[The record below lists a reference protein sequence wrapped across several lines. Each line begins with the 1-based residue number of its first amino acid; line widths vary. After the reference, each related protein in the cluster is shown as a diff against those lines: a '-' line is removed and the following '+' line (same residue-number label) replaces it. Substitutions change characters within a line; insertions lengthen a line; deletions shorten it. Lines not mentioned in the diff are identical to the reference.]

1 MRRSLVFCLFVTLA
15 VALATAVQ
23 ASPRKRLDPITKT
36 CRILNFYT
44 AGWKSPGA
52 KVWKNSCKSCHY
64 RGNDKGAP
72 FLHTESK
79 TSKGWTRVFV
89 KRYPKCARTGKWD
102 DLSLEQI
109 VALNDFL
116 YMNAAGTYDPNDAED
131 CG

>member
-1 MRRSLVFCLFVTLA
+1 MRRILIICLILFMSGSLAATL
-15 VALATAVQ
+15 Q
-23 ASPRKRLDPITKT
+23 ASPSKRLDPLTNT

-52 KVWKNSCKSCHY
+52 KIWKASCKSCHR
-64 RGNDKGAP
+64 RGNTVGAP

-79 TSKGWTRVFV
+79 TPKGWTRVFV

>member
-1 MRRSLVFCLFVTLA
+1 MRRACTICLVLLTSTL
-15 VALATAVQ
+15 LAATIQ
-23 ASPRKRLDPITKT
+23 ASPRKRLDPLTKT

-52 KVWKNSCKSCHY
+52 KIWKTTCKACH
-64 RGNDKGAP
+64 RRDNTEGAP

-79 TSKGWTRVFV
+79 TPKGWTRVFV

-102 DLSLEQI
+102 ELSLEQI

>member
-1 MRRSLVFCLFVTLA
+1 MRRISTISLALLVLA
-15 VALATAVQ
+15 VLAAAVQ
-23 ASPRKRLDPITKT
+23 ASPRKRLDPLTKT

-52 KVWKNSCKSCHY
+52 KIWKNSCKSCHH
-64 RGNDKGAP
+64 RDNTVGAP

-79 TSKGWTRVFV
+79 TPKAWTRVFV